1 MKAMWCFAALGI
13 SALAAQPC
21 AAAEDYRTSS
31 YYTHATGAFAG
42 ATLKLAGDGKR
53 QRIPG
58 LQLDLGIGR
67 TLRPSGSAAAIH
79 VPGVGLR
86 LTPAAKPHWLVG
98 GQAPASI
105 ERRLGFGAGSAV
117 LAVGALA
124 AGAVL
129 AAGMSGSSPDE
140 QRELDR
146 RQCFLPEKEL
156 CR

>member
-1 MKAMWCFAALGI
+1 MKGLSCFAALSV

-21 AAAEDYRTSS
+21 AAAEDFRTSS
-31 YYTHATGAFAG
+31 HFNYVTSGFAG
-42 ATLKLAGDGKR
+42 ATLKLAGQDTR

-58 LQLDLGIGR
+58 LQLELGIGR
-67 TLRPSGSAAAIH
+67 TLRPAGSAIAIH
-79 VPGVGLR
+79 APGIGLR
-86 LTPAAKPHWLVG
+86 LTPTARLQWHFA
-98 GQAPASI
+98 GQAPASLQ
-105 ERRLGFGAGSAV
+105 RRLGFGAGSAV

-140 QRELDR
+140 RSELDR